1 MSDISSHSRTKYNT
15 DTDKQIKY
23 LGLITVKISC
33 PFYSNT
39 AGDSL
44 LDLICLGNA
53 KVKNN

>member
-1 MSDISSHSRTKYNT
+1 MSDVSSHSRTKYNT